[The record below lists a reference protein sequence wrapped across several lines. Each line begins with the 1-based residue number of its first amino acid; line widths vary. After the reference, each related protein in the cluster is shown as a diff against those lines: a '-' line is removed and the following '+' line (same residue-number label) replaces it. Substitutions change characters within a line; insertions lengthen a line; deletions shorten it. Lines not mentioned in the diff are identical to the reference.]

1 MRIQKELVRIMARR
15 GEIVA
20 SKQIIAEKQIK
31 YTKGST
37 SENKISRKHNFLYVN
52 TPKSTGKHPKII
64 KIKHNK
70 KKKLNTTGLIHV
82 TWKAK
87 IYAME
92 ILVEVS

>member
-20 SKQIIAEKQIK
+20 SKQIMAGKQIK

-37 SENKISRKHNFLYVN
+37 PENEISRKHNFLYVN
-52 TPKSTGKHPKII
+52 TPKSTGKHPNII
-64 KIKHNK
+64 KIEHNK
-70 KKKLNTTGLIHV
+70 KKKINTTGLIHV
-82 TWKAK
+82 TWMAK

>member
-20 SKQIIAEKQIK
+20 SKQIMAGKQIK

-37 SENKISRKHNFLYVN
+37 PENKISRKHNFLYVN
-52 TPKSTGKHPKII
+52 TPKSTGKHPNII
-64 KIKHNK
+64 KIEHNK

-82 TWKAK
+82 TWMAK

>member
-52 TPKSTGKHPKII
+52 TPKSTGKHPNII
-64 KIKHNK
+64 KIEHNK
-70 KKKLNTTGLIHV
+70 KKKINTTGLIHV
-82 TWKAK
+82 TWMAK

>member
-52 TPKSTGKHPKII
+52 TPKSTGKHPNII
-64 KIKHNK
+64 KIEHNK

-82 TWKAK
+82 TWMAK